1 MRYYEKLV
9 WISYLLLSKRGFLFF
24 PLFAVIPKYK
34 HDYYNLCVS
43 LFNND
48 CTTYSCDNILSQA
61 CTTLCEA
68 AHNSVRLDI
77 SQLVP
82 STHSQQN
89 SISIFCTLEQF
100 DLVAT
105 AASLVADQHS
115 TLCVARALS
124 NLMHFPNWVDTK
136 LKYCADMQSRERQI
150 EL

>member
-1 MRYYEKLV
+1 MKNLYGSAIYCYQNEAFYFSLYLRSYQSTNTIIIICALAYSTMIVRHIHVIIYYHRLAQRCVKQLTTV
-9 WISYLLLSKRGFLFF
+9 YAWTSRNQCHQHIRSKTVFRF
-24 PLFAVIPKYK
+24 
-34 HDYYNLCVS
+34 
-43 LFNND
+43 
-48 CTTYSCDNILSQA
+48 
-61 CTTLCEA
+61 
-68 AHNSVRLDI
+68 
-77 SQLVP
+77 
-82 STHSQQN
+82 
-89 SISIFCTLEQF
+89 FCTLEQF